1 MNEKIKTEKAIQSVK
16 EFFERELNAQLNLV
30 RVSSP
35 LAVEENTG
43 INDDLNGVERAV
55 AFSVKGMNG
64 SGAVVVQSLAK
75 WKRVRIME
83 LGIEEGWGI
92 ITDMRALRPDEVFSP
107 LHSIYVDQW
116 DWEKRIPEEGR
127 SVEFLK
133 SVVVRV
139 YEALKKTESFVCAEI
154 TRSAPV
160 LPPEIKFI
168 HSEELAR
175 VYPSLTP
182 GERERVFLR
191 EHGAAFII
199 GIGAILS
206 DGKRHDGRAPD
217 YDDWSTL
224 NEEGF
229 NGLNG
234 DLIVWNPLLECAFE
248 LSSMGIRVN
257 REAMVRQLSESG
269 CMGRTSLAYHKML
282 LSGKLPQTIGGGIGQ
297 SRVCMFML
305 QKNHIGQVQVGI
317 WPDPVRK
324 RLAEEGIVLM

>member
-16 EFFERELNAQLNLV
+16 EFFERELAVQLNLV

-55 AFSVKGMNG
+55 KFNVKGMNG
-64 SGAVVVQSLAK
+64 TGAVVVQSLAK

-83 LGIEEGWGI
+83 LGIEEGLGI

-116 DWEKRIPEEGR
+116 DWEKRISEGER

-139 YEALKKTESFVCAEI
+139 YEALKSTESYVCAEI
-154 TRSAPV
+154 TGSAPV
-160 LPPEIKFI
+160 LPPEIRFI
-168 HSEELAR
+168 HAEELAR
-175 VYPSLTP
+175 IYPSLTP
-182 GERERVFLR
+182 GERERVFIR

-199 GIGAILS
+199 GIGATLS
-206 DGKRHDGRAPD
+206 DGRRHDGRAPD
-217 YDDWSTL
+217 YDDWSTM
-224 NEEGF
+224 NEDGF
-229 NGLNG
+229 YGLNG
-234 DLIVWNPLLECAFE
+234 DIIVWNQLLECPFE
-248 LSSMGIRVN
+248 LSSMGVRVN
-257 REAMVRQLSESG
+257 REALLRQLSESG
-269 CMGRTSLAYHKML
+269 CMGRSSLAYHKML

-305 QKNHIGQVQVGI
+305 QKSHIGQVQVGI
-317 WPDPVRK
+317 WPEPVRK
-324 RLAEEGIVLM
+324 KLAEEGIVLM